1 MPTIAP
7 THRRCLK
14 LRFNTLQQSIH
25 IGLKGRS
32 IERSECFTFV
42 VSTPFAIR
50 LSAKGAAIDVMT
62 IEPKGGRTDTYRKKN
77 VNSKALHETGV
88 KARYQ

>member
-1 MPTIAP
+1 M
-7 THRRCLK
+7 
-14 LRFNTLQQSIH
+14 
-25 IGLKGRS
+25 
-32 IERSECFTFV
+32 

-62 IEPKGGRTDTYRKKN
+62 IEPKGGRTDTYRKKKN
-77 VNSKALHETGV
+77 ANLKALHEAGV